1 MRWRCLD
8 TQAIRLLIA
17 LSTTRPLWLL
27 ASFLII
33 PYALF
38 LPHDCRRS
46 GRSILHAI
54 LPRESIGDIRTAATS
69 ELLPKPWIQSTS
81 RSDEIKSVGDS
92 IRDRRR
98 REGEEGLA
106 GGGGAGGG
114 RGGGG
119 GGGGGAG
126 VLNWYLSPDGRG
138 AKVLGGIPPPPPPPL
153 LPSSPRNKPS
163 FYRELAIPLEKFFR
177 NSMKPR

>member
-106 GGGGAGGG
+106 GGGGLGGG
-114 RGGGG
+114 RGQDR
-119 GGGGGAG
+119 AREADAD
-126 VLNWYLSPDGRG
+126 VLNSYLSPDGTG
-138 AKVLGGIPPPPPPPL
+138 ANVLAWIPPPSH
-153 LPSSPRNKPS
+153 PSSS
-163 FYRELAIPLEKFFR
+163 FFSSK
-177 NSMKPR
+177 

>member
-106 GGGGAGGG
+106 GGGLGGE
-114 RGGGG
+114 RGQDR
-119 GGGGGAG
+119 AREADAD
-126 VLNWYLSPDGRG
+126 VLNSYLSPDGTG
-138 AKVLGGIPPPPPPPL
+138 ANVLAWIPPPS
-153 LPSSPRNKPS
+153 LPSSS
-163 FYRELAIPLEKFFR
+163 FFSSK
-177 NSMKPR
+177 